1 MQSSKSLKIKDIVF
15 IFLPLFVMLV
25 IQYGVIIA
33 DIIIIFIKN
42 IISDEKSANAFSVEL
57 IMTRDYNQPM
67 NIAYVTLARYIVYI
81 VVFGIWLRKISSGS
95 ERRQLIKRPVI
106 PAILLIILAGVVG
119 QFFVDSALTL
129 ARPFFPNAFSEYD
142 KQITS
147 QVFGASASYVLYLA
161 IFFVA
166 PIAEEILF
174 RGLIQKYVGKF
185 FHGIMDKGAALCTI
199 LFQALLFG
207 IYHGNMIQGVYAFV
221 LGILLGFLAVRFNSL
236 IPGIIFHISIN
247 TSILLTPITLLLF
260 KTTATTIISGVV
272 CMVMLIGCIWLSV
285 KVQKRLSADK

>member
-1 MQSSKSLKIKDIVF
+1 MQSSKSLKFKDIIF
-15 IFLPLFVMLV
+15 IFLPLLVMLF

-33 DIIIIFIKN
+33 DYIIIFIRN
-42 IISDEKSANAFSVEL
+42 VISDEKTASAFSVEL

-67 NIAYVTLARYIVYI
+67 NLAYVTLVRYIVYI
-81 VVFGIWLRKISSGS
+81 VVFGIWLRKISSAS
-95 ERRQLIKRPVI
+95 ERKQFIKFPAI
-106 PAILLIILAGVVG
+106 PAIPFIIVAGVAG

-129 ARPFFPNAFSEYD
+129 VRPFFSNTFSEYD
-142 KQITS
+142 KQVTS
-147 QVFGASASYVLYLA
+147 RVLGASASYVLYFA

-166 PIAEEILF
+166 PLAEELLF

-185 FHGIMDKGAALCTI
+185 FHEIMDKGADLCTV

-207 IYHGNMIQGVYAFV
+207 IYHGNMIQGIYAFV

-236 IPGIIFHISIN
+236 IPGIIFHIAIN
-247 TSILLTPITLLLF
+247 TSILLTFLTLLFF

-272 CMVMLIGCIWLSV
+272 CMIILAGCIWLAV
-285 KVQKRLSADK
+285 RIQKRTYDK

>member
-1 MQSSKSLKIKDIVF
+1 MQSSKSLKFKDIIF
-15 IFLPLFVMLV
+15 IFLPLLVMLF

-33 DIIIIFIKN
+33 DYIIIFIRN
-42 IISDEKSANAFSVEL
+42 VISDEKTASAFSVEL

-67 NIAYVTLARYIVYI
+67 NLAYVTLVRYIVYI
-81 VVFGIWLRKISSGS
+81 VVFGIWLRKISSAS
-95 ERRQLIKRPVI
+95 ERKQFIKFPAI
-106 PAILLIILAGVVG
+106 PAIPFIIVAGVAG

-129 ARPFFPNAFSEYD
+129 VRPFFSNTFSEYD
-142 KQITS
+142 KQVTS
-147 QVFGASASYVLYLA
+147 RVLGASASYVLYFA

-166 PIAEEILF
+166 PLAEELLF

-185 FHGIMDKGAALCTI
+185 FHEIMDKGADLCTI

-207 IYHGNMIQGVYAFV
+207 IYHGNMIQGIYAFV

-236 IPGIIFHISIN
+236 IPGIIFHIAIN
-247 TSILLTPITLLLF
+247 TSILLTFLTLLFF

-272 CMVMLIGCIWLSV
+272 CMIILAGCIWLAV
-285 KVQKRLSADK
+285 RIQKRTYDK

>member
-1 MQSSKSLKIKDIVF
+1 MQSSKSLKFKDIIF
-15 IFLPLFVMLV
+15 IFLPLLVMLF

-33 DIIIIFIKN
+33 DYIIIFIRN
-42 IISDEKSANAFSVEL
+42 VISDEKTASAFSVEL

-67 NIAYVTLARYIVYI
+67 NLAYVTLVRYIVYI
-81 VVFGIWLRKISSGS
+81 VVFGIWLRKISSAS
-95 ERRQLIKRPVI
+95 ERKQLITCPSI
-106 PAILLIILAGVVG
+106 PAIPFIIVAGIAG

-129 ARPFFPNAFSEYD
+129 VRPFFSNAFSEYD
-142 KQITS
+142 KQVTS
-147 QVFGASASYVLYLA
+147 QVFGASASYVLYFA

-166 PIAEEILF
+166 PIAEELLF

-185 FHGIMDKGAALCTI
+185 FHEIMDKGADLCTV

-207 IYHGNMIQGVYAFV
+207 IYHGNMIQGIYAFV

-236 IPGIIFHISIN
+236 IPGIIFHIAIN
-247 TSILLTPITLLLF
+247 TSILLTFLTLYFF

-272 CMVMLIGCIWLSV
+272 CMIILAGCIWLAV
-285 KVQKRLSADK
+285 KIQKRKYDK